1 MQHCVN
7 ITRPSQVNYL
17 KFAIASVDTPSLPYQ
32 FNTVENGEFTVNS
45 FYGSIHR
52 QKFCLIAILVVHDG
66 DDLDEALDEVQQNN
80 QPLPIDGEED
90 KHIDSDCVMSAAES
104 YAYGQ
109 FVINNNYMSLQTL
122 HQFHLKKKMS
132 RLNQFSLHQKS

>member
-104 YAYGQ
+104 YAYVSFKKEDVKTKPIQ
-109 FVINNNYMSLQTL
+109 SSSKKLNNDSMPFVPACQ
-122 HQFHLKKKMS
+122 
-132 RLNQFSLHQKS
+132 